1 LRSSQAGFIE
11 RAGQKI
17 LLQRQFPNPRMQQL
31 QIDHMRGFS
40 ACSAS
45 AVNPCST
52 SLQLRFP
59 GDNLGR
65 MYLKQLG
72 QFGQCLLA
80 FDGCQGRLCLEAG
93 AVGPACSL
101 RHARS

>member
-1 LRSSQAGFIE
+1 
-11 RAGQKI
+11 
-17 LLQRQFPNPRMQQL
+17 MQQF
-31 QIDHMRGFS
+31 QIDHRRPLSGRS
-40 ACSAS
+40 AY
-45 AVNPCST
+45 
-52 SLQLRFP
+52 LQLRFP

-80 FDGCQGRLCLEAG
+80 FDRCQGPLYLEAG
-93 AVGPACSL
+93 AVCPAYSL

>member
-1 LRSSQAGFIE
+1 
-11 RAGQKI
+11 
-17 LLQRQFPNPRMQQL
+17 MQPL
-31 QIDHMRGFS
+31 QIDHRRGLS
-40 ACSAS
+40 GCSAS
-45 AVNPCST
+45 AENPGIAY
-52 SLQLRFP
+52 LQLRFP

-80 FDGCQGRLCLEAG
+80 FDGCQGPLCLEAG
-93 AVGPACSL
+93 AVCPACSL